1 MIRRKDALR
10 DSSEE
15 SLSDLEMREGLP
27 GNAKRMSSSLTAE
40 MSKAPSEKI

>member
-10 DSSEE
+10 DSPEE
-15 SLSDLEMREGLP
+15 SISDLEMREGLS

-40 MSKAPSEKI
+40 MSKAPGEKI